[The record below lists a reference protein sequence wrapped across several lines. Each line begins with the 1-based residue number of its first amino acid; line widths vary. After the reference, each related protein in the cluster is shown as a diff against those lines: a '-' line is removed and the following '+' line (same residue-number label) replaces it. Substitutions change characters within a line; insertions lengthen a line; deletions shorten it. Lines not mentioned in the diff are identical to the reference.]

1 MKRITLYFCT
11 FCMILG
17 LSGCS
22 DFFDQESD
30 HVIYSEKDHLDNAT
44 DTIYS
49 MTGILSKLQAL
60 ADRTI
65 LLGEVRGDLVDV
77 TNIASN
83 DLRQLAQFN
92 VDDDNMYNAPR
103 DYYAVI
109 NNCNYFIAHV
119 DTAMKNN
126 RNEYIFMREY
136 AAVKAIRAWTYL
148 QLVLNYGS
156 VPFVTDPILTKEESE
171 LNYPRYDLP
180 AVCEYFIN
188 DLLPLTEK
196 YGREYPR
203 YGTIR
208 NTDSRFFYFPLNIV
222 LGDLYLWAGSSTGN
236 KEYYKQAALRYYKY
250 ISERNG
256 DNSTYPTGTNIIYWS
271 TGSTTWTNTIDS
283 WTANTFMI
291 EGYSNDSEL
300 ITMIPCDSIR
310 AEGNYSELRNLFNS
324 RDENNYKVSI
334 VPSERLK
341 EISAAQEYCNVS
353 VNGITS
359 YSPKGLSNY
368 LSGDLRLHACVYEG
382 YTYDPSTGD
391 RIETQNIYKYAT
403 RNVHIYRKQLVY
415 LRLAEALNEA
425 GYPHMAFSILSEGLN
440 NDVIAYN
447 TNWYNEDDAN
457 FMLSFDFPTARYIPV
472 GLDEFVGVGGRLG
485 YNTIGMHSRGSGLTT
500 YNEYYMQPYLQLAE
514 DYVVDSVVVNEDGT
528 ETSYVTLN
536 KLTPEKIAILQDYVR
551 EQILQEGVLEFAFEG
566 TRYYDIMRF
575 ALRDSNPGQYLAN
588 RIYARRGAENADIGR
603 GEIKTDLT
611 NKENWYLKWKGSIG
625 F

>member
-1 MKRITLYFCT
+1 MVF
-11 FCMILG
+11 G
-17 LSGCS
+17 LSGCK
-22 DFFDQESD
+22 DFFDQESE
-30 HVIYSEKDHLDNAT
+30 HVIYSDKDHLDNAT

-92 VDDDNMYNAPR
+92 ADDDNMYNAPR

-136 AAVKAIRAWTYL
+136 AAAKAIRAWTYL

-171 LNYPRYDLP
+171 ANYPRYDLQ
-180 AVCEYFIN
+180 AICDYFIT

-196 YGREYPR
+196 YGREYPK
-203 YGTIR
+203 YGNIR

-222 LGDLYLWAGSSTGN
+222 LGDLYLWAGSASGN

-256 DNSTYPTGTNIIYWS
+256 DNSTYATGTNMAQWP
-271 TGSTTWTNTIDS
+271 TKSTTWSSPRDS
-283 WTANTFMI
+283 WSGSTFMS
-291 EGYSNDSEL
+291 ESYAEDCEL
-300 ITMIPCDSIR
+300 ITMIPCDSIK

-324 RDENNYKVSI
+324 RQENNYKVSI
-334 VPSERLK
+334 VPSNRLK

-353 VNGITS
+353 DNGITS
-359 YSPKGLSNY
+359 YAPKGLSNY
-368 LSGDLRLHACVYEG
+368 MSGDLRLWATVSEG
-382 YTYDPSTGD
+382 YTTDLSTGE
-391 RIETQNIYKYAT
+391 RIETQHIYKYET

-415 LRLAEALNEA
+415 LRMAEALNEA
-425 GYPHMAFSILSEGLN
+425 GFPHWAFSILAEGLN
-440 NDVIAYN
+440 NEVSLRN
-447 TNWYNEDDAN
+447 SPWYSQSDSL
-457 FMLSFDFPTARYIPV
+457 FMAQFDFPESRYIQM
-472 GLDEFVGVGGRLG
+472 GLDEFVNQQGRRG
-485 YNTIGMHSRGSGLTT
+485 YNTTGIHTRGSGLTT
-500 YNEYYMQPYLQLAE
+500 YNDYYISPFYQLTE
-514 DYVVDSVVVNEDGT
+514 DCYDWSKTDTIIVDNDTIIVS
-528 ETSYVTLN
+528 
-536 KLTPEKIAILQDYVR
+536 TPAPQVLSQDKIAELQEYVR
-551 EQILQEGVLEFAFEG
+551 ELILQEGVLEFAFEG
-566 TRYYDIMRF
+566 TRYYDIMRC
-575 ALRDSNPGQYLAN
+575 ALRSSNPGQYLAN
-588 RIYARRGAENADIGR
+588 RIYARRGAENADLMR
-603 GEIKTDLT
+603 GEIKKDLT
-611 NKENWYLKWKGSIG
+611 NKDNWYLKWKGSIG

>member
-1 MKRITLYFCT
+1 MMFT
-11 FCMILG
+11 

-30 HVIYSEKDHLDNAT
+30 QVIYTEKDHLNNAT

-60 ADRTI
+60 ADRTV
-65 LLGEVRGDLVDV
+65 LLGEVRGDLVDLTSV
-77 TNIASN
+77 ANK
-83 DLRQLAQFN
+83 DLRELAQFN
-92 VDDDNMYNAPR
+92 VSDDNMYNAPR

-109 NNCNYFIAHV
+109 NNCNYFIAHA

-126 RNEYIFMREY
+126 RNEYIFMKEY
-136 AAVKAIRAWTYL
+136 AAAKAIRAWTYL

-171 LNYPRYDLP
+171 LNYPRYDIL
-180 AVCEYFIN
+180 AICEYFIS
-188 DLLPLTEK
+188 DLLPLAEK
-196 YGREYPR
+196 YGRQYPEY
-203 YGTIR
+203 GSIR

-222 LGDLYLWAGSSTGN
+222 LGDLYLWAGSASGN

-250 ISERNG
+250 IAERNG
-256 DNSTYPTGTNIIYWS
+256 DNSTYATGTNIAKWP
-271 TGSTTWTNTIDS
+271 TNSTTWSRPTDGWS
-283 WTANTFMI
+283 ASTFML
-291 EGYSNDSEL
+291 ENYSDDSEL

-324 RDENNYKVSI
+324 RQENSYKVSI
-334 VPSERLK
+334 EPSSRLK

-359 YSPKGLSNY
+359 YSPKGLSNNM
-368 LSGDLRLHACVYEG
+368 SGDLRLWASVSEG
-382 YTYDPSTGD
+382 YTYDLTTGD
-391 RIETQNIYKYAT
+391 RIETQTIYKFAT

-415 LRLAEALNEA
+415 LRMAEALNEA

-440 NDVIAYN
+440 NDVIR
-447 TNWYNEDDAN
+447 TNSAWYNETDSV
-457 FMLSFDFPTARYIPV
+457 FMSQFDFPEARYIQM
-472 GLDEFVGVGGRLG
+472 GLDEFVGTGGRRG
-485 YNTIGMHSRGSGLTT
+485 YNTIGMHSRGSGLTP
-500 YNEYYMQPYLQLAE
+500 YNIYYMAPFDQITE
-514 DYVVDSVVVNEDGT
+514 DCYTVDHYDTLVVDNDTTVVGYLIPQVLG
-528 ETSYVTLN
+528 
-536 KLTPEKIAILQDYVR
+536 PEKIAQLQDYVR

-575 ALRDSNPGQYLAN
+575 ALRDDNPGQFMAN
-588 RIYARRGAENADIGR
+588 RIYARRGAQNADIMR
-603 GEIKTDLT
+603 AEIKTDLT
-611 NKENWYLKWKGSIG
+611 NKDNWYLKWKGSIG